1 MKTGYLAHL
10 TPNKTSWT
18 QCIAVLDPPYLTL
31 TPISSSSS
39 STNELS
45 SSISVTRLFD
55 LSNCSN
61 TRSISDVKLG
71 PDIPKPIVPTYV
83 GGEGDKD
90 SAYVF
95 EIELDGGAQEFFASA
110 TLKERGG
117 WVSAIWDIILSSP
130 SHDYCLD
137 TIAPGPS
144 SPHVDANTETGTPT
158 MFDGDLRLQP
168 PLRVVNG
175 TASHLSCNSSAYE
188 GSLGED
194 RERIVSPQDHSVSSS
209 GRGTMA
215 GLSAVGS
222 DNASASGRSHDREEL
237 MTTTMT
243 SDLSTTTSASDPDE
257 EFPYPLP
264 KHLGR
269 NKVNAHTVRARPGIE
284 LSDGDDPTESWR
296 PFNNRKNISSSHSLS
311 SASHDTRYDGLLP
324 STSLNPFARRR
335 MSKNEKT
342 ASAAGNALPTAL
354 FALGTSASETT
365 ETLTPSTLATRVSQI
380 SPDYFSET
388 HQTSPPTPPSKDQ
401 DLPSIHRVM
410 EQKVVPSE
418 SQNESRQNHQDSDS
432 ASSSQL
438 HGQLKTVVAMLDE
451 LLQRSASSALATA
464 SANDSFETKLNQIAL
479 LLDSVVSRVK
489 NIDSTTFLN
498 LPPRRRATSEVDL
511 SAETIMERLDSIRRK
526 FPDRSERATPQDHS
540 SEEMSKMLNVILE
553 HLDDLKRHKRF
564 LPSAEGEK
572 FTSEL
577 ARIHAKLDSLAE
589 SYQRA
594 ATKSAP
600 EENDV
605 PPASDPN
612 SVLSEPQPSVPLQR
626 SLSVFDARS
635 RRRSTMPTAPSV
647 EVSGTKSKSS
657 SPPVTSVR
665 LD

>member
-1 MKTGYLAHL
+1 M
-10 TPNKTSWT
+10 
-18 QCIAVLDPPYLTL
+18 
-31 TPISSSSS
+31 
-39 STNELS
+39 
-45 SSISVTRLFD
+45 
-55 LSNCSN
+55 
-61 TRSISDVKLG
+61 
-71 PDIPKPIVPTYV
+71 PTYV
-83 GGEGDKD
+83 GGEGDTD

-95 EIELDGGAQEFFASA
+95 EIELNGGAQEFFASA

-117 WVSAIWDIILSSP
+117 WVSAIWDIILSIP

-137 TIAPGPS
+137 AIAPRPS
-144 SPHVDANTETGTPT
+144 SPQVDAHTETGTPT
-158 MFDGDLRLQP
+158 MLDGDLRLQP

-215 GLSAVGS
+215 SLSAVGS
-222 DNASASGRSHDREEL
+222 GDASASGRSHDREEL

-243 SDLSTTTSASDPDE
+243 SDLSTTTSPASDPDE

-269 NKVNAHTVRARPGIE
+269 NKVNTHTVRARPGVE

-296 PFNNRKNISSSHSLS
+296 PFNNRKNISSSHSLG
-311 SASHDTRYDGLLP
+311 SASHDIRYDGLLP

-365 ETLTPSTLATRVSQI
+365 PSTLATRVSQI

-388 HQTSPPTPPSKDQ
+388 HQTSPPTPPLKDQ
-401 DLPSIHRVM
+401 VLPSIHRAV

-418 SQNESRQNHQDSDS
+418 SQNESRRDHQDSDS

-438 HGQLKTVVAMLDE
+438 HGQLKTVVVMLDE
-451 LLQRSASSALATA
+451 LLQRSASSALVTA
-464 SANDSFETKLNQIAL
+464 SANDSFETKLNRIAL

-489 NIDSTTFLN
+489 RIDSTTFLN
-498 LPPRRRATSEVDL
+498 LPPRKRATSEVDL
-511 SAETIMERLDSIRRK
+511 SPETVMERLDSIRRK
-526 FPDRSERATPQDHS
+526 FPDTNECATPQDHS
-540 SEEMSKMLNVILE
+540 SEEMSKILKVILE
-553 HLDDLKRHKRF
+553 HLDDLKRPERF
-564 LPSAEGEK
+564 LPSVEGEK

-577 ARIHAKLDSLAE
+577 ARIHAKLDSLTE

-594 ATKSAP
+594 ATKCAP

-605 PPASDPN
+605 PPASDSN

-626 SLSVFDARS
+626 SLSVFDARG

-647 EVSGTKSKSS
+647 EVSGTKSKS
-657 SPPVTSVR
+657 
-665 LD
+665 